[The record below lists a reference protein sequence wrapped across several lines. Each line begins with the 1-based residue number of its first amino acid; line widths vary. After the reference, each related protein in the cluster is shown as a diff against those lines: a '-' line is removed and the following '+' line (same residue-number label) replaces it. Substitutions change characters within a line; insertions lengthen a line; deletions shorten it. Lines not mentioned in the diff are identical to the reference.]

1 MMTEVFRGI
10 FIVTGI
16 LFLLPGLA
24 GAYFICAVF
33 VEYLQGGKAPE
44 ALEVQTV
51 VSCIAVLSGFIGV
64 NLLLR
69 ADIVESPLG
78 ARIAKAAL
86 IVSSAVIALI
96 ALLLA
101 RGYRLSAQVLP
112 AAPLIAGAALIALS
126 VLLAPLPLYL
136 YWKKNR

>member
-1 MMTEVFRGI
+1 MTEAFRAI
-10 FIVTGI
+10 FIVIGI
-16 LFLLPGLA
+16 LFLLPGLT
-24 GAYFICAVF
+24 GVYFLCAVLA
-33 VEYLQGGKAPE
+33 EYLGNGKTAD

-51 VSCIAVLSGFIGV
+51 VSGLAVLTGFIGV

-69 ADIVESPLG
+69 ADIAAPARG

-86 IVSSAVIALI
+86 FASCAVTALI
-96 ALLLA
+96 ALILA
-101 RGYRLSAQVLP
+101 RAYSLSAQALP
-112 AAPLIAGAALIALS
+112 PAPLIAGAALIALS

>member
-1 MMTEVFRGI
+1 MTEVFRAI
-10 FIVTGI
+10 FILIGI

-24 GAYFICAVF
+24 GVYFVCAAA
-33 VEYLQGGKAPE
+33 VEYLGNGKA
-44 ALEVQTV
+44 AGVLEVQTI
-51 VSCIAVLSGFIGV
+51 VSAISILAGFIGV

-69 ADIVESPLG
+69 ADIVEPARG

-86 IVSSAVIALI
+86 FVSCAVTALI

-101 RGYRLSAQVLP
+101 RAYSLSAEPLP
-112 AAPLIAGAALIALS
+112 AAPMIAGLAMIALS

>member
-1 MMTEVFRGI
+1 MTEVFRAI
-10 FIVTGI
+10 FIVIGI

-24 GAYFICAVF
+24 GGYFICAAF
-33 VEYLQGGKAPE
+33 VDYLGNGKA
-44 ALEVQTV
+44 ADVLEVQTF
-51 VSCIAVLSGFIGV
+51 VSGIAFLAGFIGV

-69 ADIVESPLG
+69 ADIAEPALG

-86 IVSSAVIALI
+86 FVSCAVTALI

-101 RGYRLSAQVLP
+101 RAYSLSAEPLP
-112 AAPLIAGAALIALS
+112 AAPMIAGLAMIALS

>member
-1 MMTEVFRGI
+1 MTEVFRGI
-10 FIVTGI
+10 FIVIGI

-24 GAYFICAVF
+24 GLYFTCAAL
-33 VEYLQGGKAPE
+33 VEFLGNGKSADV
-44 ALEVQTV
+44 LEVQTV
-51 VSCIAVLSGFIGV
+51 VSGIVFLGGFIGV

-69 ADIVESPLG
+69 ADIVEPARG

-86 IVSSAVIALI
+86 FVSCAVTALI
-96 ALLLA
+96 AFVLA
-101 RGYRLSAQVLP
+101 RAYSLSAEALP

>member
-1 MMTEVFRGI
+1 MTELFRGI
-10 FIVTGI
+10 FIVIGM

-24 GAYFICAVF
+24 GLYFICAVIF
-33 VEYLQGGKAPE
+33 EYLESGMAAD
-44 ALEVQTV
+44 ALEAQ
-51 VSCIAVLSGFIGV
+51 IVLSGISTLAGFIGV

-69 ADIVESPLG
+69 ADIVQPARG

-86 IVSSAVIALI
+86 FVSCAVTALI
-96 ALLLA
+96 TFVLA
-101 RGYRLSAQVLP
+101 RAYGLSAQALP

-136 YWKKNR
+136 YWKRNR

>member
-1 MMTEVFRGI
+1 MTEVFRII
-10 FIVTGI
+10 FIVIGI

-24 GAYFICAVF
+24 GGYFICAAL
-33 VEYLQGGKAPE
+33 VEYLRNGKA
-44 ALEVQTV
+44 ADVLEVQTV
-51 VSCIAVLSGFIGV
+51 VSGMAFLAGFIGV

-69 ADIVESPLG
+69 ADIVEPAFG

-86 IVSSAVIALI
+86 FVSCAVTALI

-101 RGYRLSAQVLP
+101 RAYSLSAQPLP
-112 AAPLIAGAALIALS
+112 AAPMIAGLAMISLS

>member
-1 MMTEVFRGI
+1 MTEVFRVI
-10 FIVTGI
+10 FIVIGM

-24 GAYFICAVF
+24 GAYFICAAF
-33 VEYLQGGKAPE
+33 VEYLGNGKA
-44 ALEVQTV
+44 ADVLEVQTV
-51 VSCIAVLSGFIGV
+51 VSGMAFLAGFIGV

-69 ADIVESPLG
+69 ADIVEPAFG

-86 IVSSAVIALI
+86 IVSCAVIALI

-101 RGYRLSAQVLP
+101 RAYSLSAEPLP
-112 AAPLIAGAALIALS
+112 AAPMIAGLAVISLS
-126 VLLAPLPLYL
+126 VLLAPFPLYL